1 MNLFGNK
8 EMVIFRMIKRIERFL
23 NIIYSKYLQII
34 MQCGKNVYF
43 EKLGLL
49 VGIKYIR
56 IGNGSSIQK
65 GTYLTAWDAYGN
77 QKFKPQID
85 IGNSCHIGA
94 YNHITCINKIKIG
107 DGFVSGKWVTI
118 TDNNH
123 GNTFLEMMKIPV
135 SNRPLISKGTI
146 FIGKNVWI
154 GDKVTILPGTTI
166 GDGAIVAANSVVS
179 KDIPAYSVAAGN
191 PAKILKQN

>member
-77 QKFKPQID
+77 QKFKPHID

-135 SNRPLISKGTI
+135 SNRPLISKGPI

>member
-1 MNLFGNK
+1 
-8 EMVIFRMIKRIERFL
+8 
-23 NIIYSKYLQII
+23 

-123 GNTFLEMMKIPV
+123 GNTFLKMMKIPV
-135 SNRPLISKGTI
+135 SNRPLISKGPI

>member
-8 EMVIFRMIKRIERFL
+8 EMVIFRIIKRIERFL

-49 VGIKYIR
+49 VGVKYIK
-56 IGNGSSIQK
+56 IGDGSSIQK

-85 IGNSCHIGA
+85 IGNYCHIGA

-135 SNRPLISKGTI
+135 SNRPLITKGPI

-154 GDKVTILPGTTI
+154 GDKVTILSGTTI

-179 KDIPAYSVAAGN
+179 KDIPAYAVAAGN

>member
-77 QKFKPQID
+77 QKFKPHID

-123 GNTFLEMMKIPV
+123 GSTFLEMMKIPV
-135 SNRPLISKGTI
+135 SNRPLISKGPI